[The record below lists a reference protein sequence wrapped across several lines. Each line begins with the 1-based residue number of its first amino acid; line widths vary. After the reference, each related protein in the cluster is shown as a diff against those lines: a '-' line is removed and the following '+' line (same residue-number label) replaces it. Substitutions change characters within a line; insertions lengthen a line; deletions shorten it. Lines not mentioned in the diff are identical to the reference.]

1 MLPHRQSF
9 LLPLLSKFIHQ
20 YSRADAE
27 PPTAL
32 QVEQHNLTSMM
43 ISWSPPTAGPEVTGY
58 MILYASDRTDS
69 TLTVSESTTSVLV
82 HGIQSGETYRVSA
95 IALSYFPSIE
105 TDAIEIFIC
114 KHMHV

>member
-1 MLPHRQSF
+1 MN
-9 LLPLLSKFIHQ
+9 LLHQ
-20 YSRADAE
+20 HSHADAE

-32 QVEQHNLTSMM
+32 QAEQHNLTSMR

-58 MILYASDRTDS
+58 RILYVSNRTDS

-82 HGIQSGETYRVSA
+82 NGIQSGETYRVSA